1 MSNLNMINNE
11 NMISAGSSNNLSGL
25 PSSGP
30 SVALHDSN
38 DNRMME
44 LRVAEQSLDF
54 SNRNFSREVYIY
66 HKKQERFKKTVMGV
80 HTIVSK
86 KLYRLSDLTLEIL

>member
-1 MSNLNMINNE
+1 MINNE

-25 PSSGP
+25 PPPAGP
-30 SVALHDSN
+30 SVALPDSN

-54 SNRNFSREVYIY
+54 SNRNFSR
-66 HKKQERFKKTVMGV
+66 
-80 HTIVSK
+80 
-86 KLYRLSDLTLEIL
+86 